1 VLGKNL
7 EPFAVLLD
15 FQAELGNKPDLLSDN
30 LVELLVLV
38 VGIWGEVLV
47 QVVLRNRVNNV
58 VCHLSVTSF

>member
-1 VLGKNL
+1 MLGKNL